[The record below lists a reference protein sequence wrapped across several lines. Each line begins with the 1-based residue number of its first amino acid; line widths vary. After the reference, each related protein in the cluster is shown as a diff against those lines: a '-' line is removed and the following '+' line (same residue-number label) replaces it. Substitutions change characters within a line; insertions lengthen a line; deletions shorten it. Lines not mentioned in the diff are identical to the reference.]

1 MPAADATAAGMTET
15 PDWADES
22 EQRLLKASL
31 PHAVRVGWNRLMMAG
46 AARDCGF
53 TGPEAELLLPHGARD
68 LAALMAQRH
77 DRIALEALA
86 DFDPASLKVRERIR
100 VAALARCEAAMSDE
114 AATRRWMGFLALPGN
129 LPLALR
135 LAWASADAL
144 WRWAGDTATDEN
156 HYSKRALLAEIL
168 VSTLA
173 VRLASGPKAAGDH
186 LDRRIAGVMRFER
199 WKAGVRPGGRAAK
212 IANALGRL
220 RYGRAVA
227 EV

>member
-1 MPAADATAAGMTET
+1 MPAADATAAAMIET
-15 PDWADES
+15 PDWADER

-100 VAALARCEAAMSDE
+100 I
-114 AATRRWMGFLALPGN
+114 
-129 LPLALR
+129 
-135 LAWASADAL
+135 ADL
-144 WRWAGDTATDEN
+144 QAGGI
-156 HYSKRALLAEIL
+156 EIGQGL
-168 VSTLA
+168 Q
-173 VRLASGPKAAGDH
+173 G
-186 LDRRIAGVMRFER
+186 
-199 WKAGVRPGGRAAK
+199 
-212 IANALGRL
+212 
-220 RYGRAVA
+220 
-227 EV
+227 